1 MSTSGRGLDYSQE
14 YDPQRQKEREEREA
28 REALEVERLQQLA
41 DEQVSPSDYH
51 GTDLIDGVY
60 SGTDYSF
67 QPEPSYYRPPTGYG
81 EDADIPPD
89 YYELFGTSH
98 PQNRLRGLNLYYS
111 LTGDDYSHENDYTRE
126 YLDENVVDVS
136 SAFGESQIN
145 AIKGTPVPYSQKEDP
160 QGKQW
165 RYYSDLFKEGLIN
178 ADASSLVTQFT
189 GTEYVQP
196 TSFGDAQ
203 LKGYNAWADTIK
215 KERLNH
221 EQGSEEWN
229 ELTDILKKGP
239 MDFTGPNDVQILRF
253 NSPKAVQEGY
263 RAQANVMKD
272 YLQSSDIDMYKEV
285 DDPNELVAK
294 DRVWLVTGTAL
305 PWFEDNA
312 GLIPPQT
319 NWASQ
324 DIGSYG
330 MWENEVRPATT
341 AEELAEGIGILMD
354 FLSFYPPIA
363 PIAQTLKNYAYTE
376 DWGEA
381 ITTGAKVYAAGELAE
396 IGNAEV
402 GEILTDAGIDISVL
416 PVPAQ
421 EIVLDTTTAILQG
434 ESGTDA
440 AKKAATGEAVGAVV
454 GILPDID
461 TPEIIKGAGDVVV
474 DVLKPPLEFVGETF
488 EPVVGGIEEGVKT
501 VGEIG
506 QDIIDPAD
514 EVIDTIGDSDIVEAI
529 EEGGKAVGEVGQD
542 IIDTGSEITSEVE
555 DAVKATGRVVDD
567 IVDWESLL
575 MKALGLPSLT
585 FNMAKTPSTGMLSQP
600 TEVEEIF
607 DDELFKFD
615 TKIKRGER
623 GMFAPVKIN
632 RRYG

>member
-1 MSTSGRGLDYSQE
+1 MNTYSDL
-14 YDPQRQKEREEREA
+14 YTP
-28 REALEVERLQQLA
+28 RL
-41 DEQVSPSDYH
+41 
-51 GTDLIDGVY
+51 
-60 SGTDYSF
+60 
-67 QPEPSYYRPPTGYG
+67 GYG

-98 PQNRLRGLNLYYS
+98 PQHRLQGLNLYYS
-111 LTGDDYSHENDYTRE
+111 LTGDDYSHEKDYIRE

-136 SAFGESQIN
+136 SAFPESQIN
-145 AIKGTPVPYSQKEDP
+145 SIRETPVPYSQKEDP

-165 RYYSDLFKEGLIN
+165 TMYYDLFNEGLRN
-178 ADASSLVTQFT
+178 ADASSLVTQST

-196 TSFGDAQ
+196 TSFADAQ

-229 ELTDILKKGP
+229 ELTDILTKGP

-253 NSPKAVQEGY
+253 NSPEAVQEGY

-285 DDPNELVAK
+285 DDPNELVAE

-312 GLIPPQT
+312 GSISPQT

-341 AEELAEGIGILMD
+341 AEELAEGIGIMMD
-354 FLSFYPPIA
+354 LLSFYPPIA
-363 PIAQTLKNYAYTE
+363 PVAQTLKNYAYTE

-381 ITTGAKVYAAGELAE
+381 ITAGAKVYAASELAE

-416 PVPAQ
+416 PAPAQ

-440 AKKAATGEAVGAVV
+440 AKKAATGEALGAVV

-461 TPEIIKGAGDVVV
+461 TPEIIEGAGDVLV

-488 EPVVGGIEEGVKT
+488 EPVVGGIEEGAKA
-501 VGEIG
+501 VGG
-506 QDIIDPAD
+506 VVQDIIDPAD

-529 EEGGKAVGEVGQD
+529 EEGGKAVGEVGQN

-555 DAVKATGRVVDD
+555 DAVKAAGRVVDD